1 MNYEVIGI
9 EEVNYTSKITHQP
22 VNARKLHLTYD
33 FDTKPKAEGIGVEV
47 VFTSCENAKYA
58 KIGDRIEVYYNKY
71 GNVQDIRILDK

>member
-9 EEVNYTSKITHQP
+9 EEVNYTSKKTGLLVIG
-22 VNARKLHLTYD
+22 RRLHLTYD
-33 FDTKPKAEGIGVEV
+33 FDSKANAEGIGVESI
-47 VFTSCENAKYA
+47 FSTSENAKSA